1 MKINTFNTTA
11 TVALSYEETGKNS
24 QRISKSK
31 RFVNIYNWKIINYLS
46 GLADWKRF
54 EKTNLTIAQKLI
66 RKDNLPTFP
75 NTTQS
80 VKNKFKMVK
89 NSIFWQY

>member
-1 MKINTFNTTA
+1 MDHKKI
-11 TVALSYEETGKNS
+11 GKNS
-24 QRISKSK
+24 QRISKAEQFIDK
-31 RFVNIYNWKIINYLS
+31 YNYEYNWKIINYLS
-46 GLADWKRF
+46 GLADWKRI
-54 EKTNLTIAQKLI
+54 ENTNLTIAQKSI

>member
-1 MKINTFNTTA
+1 MDHKKI
-11 TVALSYEETGKNS
+11 GKNS
-24 QRISKSK
+24 QRISKAELFIDK
-31 RFVNIYNWKIINYLS
+31 YNYEYNWKIINYLS